1 MRRQDDGRDPAGA
14 RRLAAWLIGLALLAA
29 PSGPARGEALAQ
41 VRGVVHVHTDFTTG
55 ELSLDEIV
63 GRAREQGIEAIFL
76 SENYLLRVA
85 YGLYPFRALL
95 SVREEEPSVLGR
107 GPERYLAMVAA
118 ARQRAPGVLIVPGV
132 EVIPHY
138 WWTGSPFAGD
148 FTVHD
153 LQKNLLVFGL
163 STPAALRTLPATGSP
178 ATARYSAESVLE
190 ALPVLLLVPGLRLLR
205 RRPTRRRLADRVVVV
220 QTRRHWLGGG
230 LLCAVAV
237 GTLVRG
243 LPFTTD
249 AFSPYEELGTAPF
262 QELIDVV
269 EGQGGAAVWSFPDA
283 FDYGEER
290 VLGLRVRRT
299 TDPYGDDLLRTFRYS
314 GFGGAYEDVT
324 RFPQLGDG
332 WDYLLGQYARGER
345 SRPAWVLGESGFHG
359 EGEGKWI
366 GAAETVFL
374 VPAKSEAALV
384 AALRR
389 GRVYAVRRTERRT
402 TPVLDGFTVV
412 AGDRTGISGDTLA
425 APPGAPL
432 TVRAEVRVS
441 DGSAQS
447 VQLSL
452 IRNGGVVRVWTGPT
466 PLAIEHREAFDGVPA
481 FFRVVV
487 RGPGGSYILANP
499 IFLRPPGAP

>member
-1 MRRQDDGRDPAGA
+1 
-14 RRLAAWLIGLALLAA
+14 
-29 PSGPARGEALAQ
+29 
-41 VRGVVHVHTDFTTG
+41 
-55 ELSLDEIV
+55 
-63 GRAREQGIEAIFL
+63 
-76 SENYLLRVA
+76 
-85 YGLYPFRALL
+85 
-95 SVREEEPSVLGR
+95 
-107 GPERYLAMVAA
+107 
-118 ARQRAPGVLIVPGV
+118 GV

-190 ALPVLLLVPGLRLLR
+190 ALPVLLLVSGLRLLR
-205 RRPTRRRLADRVVVV
+205 RRPTRRRLRV
-220 QTRRHWLGGG
+220 
-230 LLCAVAV
+230 
-237 GTLVRG
+237 
-243 LPFTTD
+243 
-249 AFSPYEELGTAPF
+249 S
-262 QELIDVV
+262 
-269 EGQGGAAVWSFPDA
+269 
-283 FDYGEER
+283 
-290 VLGLRVRRT
+290 RT

-314 GFGGAYEDVT
+314 GFRGAYEDVT

-402 TPVLDGFTVV
+402 TPVLDGFT
-412 AGDRTGISGDTLA
+412 
-425 APPGAPL
+425 
-432 TVRAEVRVS
+432 
-441 DGSAQS
+441 
-447 VQLSL
+447 
-452 IRNGGVVRVWTGPT
+452 
-466 PLAIEHREAFDGVPA
+466 
-481 FFRVVV
+481 
-487 RGPGGSYILANP
+487 
-499 IFLRPPGAP
+499 